1 VSSTTRWIDA
11 PPVRISPRLHN
22 SGRYAARGGPQK
34 VIDRSA
40 ERAKLGQLAVQE
52 AGEIRRSRQMLATGR
67 RLRLS
72 QLDELPEGA
81 FQLFLDL
88 LGDALAAKTGSA
100 AAVSVTSSDGV
111 LQIDLEPTEDGAK
124 AVIRTTAGVL
134 IGEDHYLTIRPV
146 VEDGEKADES
156 WGLEVAQS
164 LVARG

>member
-1 VSSTTRWIDA
+1 
-11 PPVRISPRLHN
+11 
-22 SGRYAARGGPQK
+22 
-34 VIDRSA
+34 
-40 ERAKLGQLAVQE
+40 
-52 AGEIRRSRQMLATGR
+52 
-67 RLRLS
+67 
-72 QLDELPEGA
+72 
-81 FQLFLDL
+81 LFLDL

>member
-1 VSSTTRWIDA
+1 
-11 PPVRISPRLHN
+11 
-22 SGRYAARGGPQK
+22 
-34 VIDRSA
+34 
-40 ERAKLGQLAVQE
+40 
-52 AGEIRRSRQMLATGR
+52 
-67 RLRLS
+67 
-72 QLDELPEGA
+72 LPEGA

-111 LQIDLEPTEDGAK
+111 LQIDLERTEDGAM

-146 VEDGEKADES
+146 VEDCEKADES